1 MRIPIRTDATCRG
14 YSDGA
19 KSENTHMEKST
30 RYPKKNETTTSSRML
45 ILAVRSMLALSVR
58 MYWRATS
65 RRLNRMVKLPNDS
78 WGNTSDRLYGID
90 VIGEVPKE
98 AFVMKPMAMEMQNS
112 PNAKMT
118 YLLARFDFIDRMYN
132 MLYFK
137 SLNGPR
143 SEWKNRSRPRRR
155 MQLIDRNRDLEGR
168 GEGAASNRPP
178 RKMNEL
184 LSVWWKRRPTLRCV
198 L

>member
-1 MRIPIRTDATCRG
+1 
-14 YSDGA
+14 
-19 KSENTHMEKST
+19 MEKST

-45 ILAVRSMLALSVR
+45 TLTVRSMLALSVR

-118 YLLARFDFIDRMYN
+118 YLLARFDFIDRMYK

-143 SEWKNRSRPRRR
+143 SKVEEQVATPATDAAHQSESRP
-155 MQLIDRNRDLEGR
+155 G
-168 GEGAASNRPP
+168 GGGAASNRPP

-184 LSVWWKRRPTLRCV
+184 LSAWWKQRPTLRCV